1 MSDRSFLA
9 KIEIFNTDLMPRERA
24 GIGASSKQTEIA
36 RVQLLGNIS
45 LSYEPTVLQ
54 SCLIVQTIKLSQVS
68 LIARV
73 NSSKLFNST
82 PRIFGACDLLVR
94 YSVEL
99 RQEPVVGI
107 PILYFGHVE
116 FPGSLQYELVIS
128 NIDEFER

>member
-1 MSDRSFLA
+1 
-9 KIEIFNTDLMPRERA
+9 
-24 GIGASSKQTEIA
+24 
-36 RVQLLGNIS
+36 
-45 LSYEPTVLQ
+45 VLQ
-54 SCLIVQTIKLSQVS
+54 SCLIVQTIKLLQVS
-68 LIARV
+68 LITGV

-107 PILYFGHVE
+107 PILHFGHVE
-116 FPGSLQYELVIS
+116 FPGSSQYELVIS